1 MSLEVFSDYLRELS
15 LTPAELGLLA
25 IVVPLTIGV
34 IIGYGRGALLGV
46 AAAVIGLALVS

>member
-1 MSLEVFSDYLRELS
+1 MSLDVITEFLRTLG

-34 IIGYGRGALLGV
+34 IVGYGRGALLAV
-46 AAAVIGLALVS
+46 AAAVIGLSLVS